1 MTKDELKQRVYQAI
15 DQRGEEIIGL
25 GEEIRRHP
33 ELGFKEVKT
42 ARLAEETFK
51 KLGLAP
57 RSGLAMTGVRAEV
70 AGHGGEGPTFA
81 VLGELDALVVAGH
94 PEGDPTTGAA
104 HACGHN
110 AQIAGMLGAAMGLLD
125 AKAFD
130 QLAGRVVF
138 FSVPAEEYG
147 DIEWRV
153 SQARA
158 GKLEFLGGKPELL
171 RLGHFDDV
179 DLAMMIHTTSRAEEG
194 KAGVPASNNG
204 CVVKTVRY
212 IGRAAHA
219 GGAPHMG
226 VNALYAA
233 QIGLMSINA
242 VRETFRDED
251 TIRVHPIITHGG
263 SQVNVI
269 PGEVRIETYVRGRT
283 MEAILDA
290 NVKVD
295 RALRAGALALGAK
308 VEIETLPG
316 YMPMTCDPIMT
327 RHFRDNVTAL
337 FGEENYRQI
346 GHRTGSTDMGD
357 LSQVMPIASIH
368 RRRPGH
374 RPRRRLRHRRQ
385 AARVPRP
392 RQGARGHGGRHDV
405 GPRRRRPRGAR
416 QGEAADDAC
425 ELPRGPAR
433 PRAARDLR
441 GVGPAPSR
449 SAQRIGLGKLFTT
462 SSPIFFPIAEPI
474 SVEVR

>member
-1 MTKDELKQRVYQAI
+1 MTKNELKERVYAAI
-15 DQRGEEIIGL
+15 DRRAEEIVRL
-25 GEEIRRHP
+25 GERIRKHP

-42 ARLAEETFK
+42 ARLIEETLAGIGLK
-51 KLGLAP
+51 PKTGLA
-57 RSGLAMTGVRAEV
+57 LTGVRAEASGR
-70 AGHGGEGPTFA
+70 AGDGPTVA
-81 VLGELDALVVAGH
+81 LLGELDALVVAGH
-94 PEGDPTTGAA
+94 PDGDPTTGAA

-110 AQIAGMLGAAMGLLD
+110 AQVAALMGAAMGLVD
-125 AKAFD
+125 ARAFD
-130 QLAGRVVF
+130 ALSGRVVF
-138 FSVPAEEYG
+138 FSVPAEEYA

-153 SQARA
+153 AQARA

-204 CVVKTVRY
+204 CIVKTVRY

-226 VNALYAA
+226 INALYAA

-269 PGEVRIETYVRGRT
+269 PGEVRLETYVRGRT

-357 LSQVMPIASIH
+357 LSQVMPILHPYI
-368 RRRPGH
+368 G
-374 RPRRRLRHRRQ
+374 
-385 AARVPRP
+385 
-392 RQGARGHGGRHDV
+392 GARGTGHGADFAIV
-405 GPRRRRPRGAR
+405 DKPLAYLGPAKALAAMVVDMMWDRAAGAR
-416 QGEAADDAC
+416 EVLAKAK
-425 ELPRGPAR
+425 PPMT
-433 PRAARDLR
+433 RASYLA
-441 GVGPAPSR
+441 
-449 SAQRIGLGKLFTT
+449 AQRGLARRETYEG
-462 SSPIFFPIAEPI
+462 
-474 SVEVR
+474 